1 MLHEVDGGIRMTR
14 LERRSRKRGGTT
26 VIAGVSVSFF
36 RVFPGLRAGGTLQ
49 ADGVLVVRRAAT
61 TLSACP

>member
-1 MLHEVDGGIRMTR
+1 
-14 LERRSRKRGGTT
+14 

-49 ADGVLVVRRAAT
+49 ADGVLVVRRAAA